1 MLVMGMAAP
10 SPAAPTELVVT
21 SDTRPKEGRLNDQ
34 QTEIFL
40 SKCPPGVDR
49 QFADIADILP
59 ISCFSD
65 SDTLQT
71 LDTLLVGKK
80 TYDKVSPV
88 RGL

>member
-40 SKCPPGVDR
+40 SKCPPV
-49 QFADIADILP
+49 LT
-59 ISCFSD
+59 D
-65 SDTLQT
+65 S
-71 LDTLLVGKK
+71 LL
-80 TYDKVSPV
+80 TYC
-88 RGL
+88 

>member
-40 SKCPPGVDR
+40 SKCPPV
-49 QFADIADILP
+49 LT
-59 ISCFSD
+59 D
-65 SDTLQT
+65 SL
-71 LDTLLVGKK
+71 LTLL
-80 TYDKVSPV
+80 TFQSTVS
-88 RGL
+88 GAT

>member
-1 MLVMGMAAP
+1 MYAIWLSVILLKCLN
-10 SPAAPTELVVT
+10 SVSV
-21 SDTRPKEGRLNDQ
+21 SVDTLWGWDTL
-34 QTEIFL
+34 
-40 SKCPPGVDR
+40 
-49 QFADIADILP
+49 FADIADILP

-65 SDTLQT
+65 SDTLET